1 MLRQNIEDFLKKRI
15 WENLGISE
23 MKKLNFFL
31 LPTVCLIFVKIWTPV
46 FTFHFW
52 LINLWWKYWTYVLR
66 IIKLV
71 IEWMYIIIMSHMRFR
86 ENLYSILAWIR
97 LLSLVIKCM
106 IVFQV
111 SLNFDPV
118 KKILKI
124 QCHIYI
130 LMKKVNIDVTMKSFA
145 PPFSTIE
152 QN

>member
-86 ENLYSILAWIR
+86 ENRHSILAWIR

-130 LMKKVNIDVTMKSFA
+130 LTKKVNIDVTMKSFA

>member
-1 MLRQNIEDFLKKRI
+1 
-15 WENLGISE
+15 
-23 MKKLNFFL
+23 MKKMDFFL
-31 LPTVCLIFVKIWTPV
+31 FPTVCLIFVKIWTPV

-52 LINLWWKYWTYVLR
+52 LIIYDGNNERMFWGLLNFLLNEC
-66 IIKLV
+66 ILF
-71 IEWMYIIIMSHMRFR
+71 IMSRMRFR
-86 ENLYSILAWIR
+86 ENLHSILAWIR

-130 LMKKVNIDVTMKSFA
+130 LMNKVNIHVTVKSFA
-145 PPFSTIE
+145 PPFFAIE